1 MPSLTTPPR
10 YTVDIHR
17 LLSTLAY
24 SPIEGVSSCAPPPP
38 PDRLAPVYYRDAP
51 IHTAK
56 ILRAIERLT
65 DLLTL
70 PVPIAVH
77 TPFTL
82 CIVATS
88 TIAHLAAC
96 KYVFKDEQL
105 RVARERVRVAMGAL
119 ETLAEIWPRGKKVV
133 REVKTVA
140 RELLSL
146 EPAAQPA
153 KQPEDVLLSGMAP
166 PLILNQSPIP
176 DTDFYTGVSQSG
188 YFDFPDSSYNMNCE
202 LGFGSTAFETRNGFP
217 FDVTAEY

>member
-1 MPSLTTPPR
+1 M
-10 YTVDIHR
+10 
-17 LLSTLAY
+17 LSTLSY

-38 PDRLAPVYYRDAP
+38 PERLAPVYYRDAP

-70 PVPIAVH
+70 PVRVAVH
-77 TPFTL
+77 TPFTI
-82 CIVATS
+82 CIIATT
-88 TIAHLAAC
+88 TIGHLAAC

-105 RVARERVRVAMGAL
+105 RVARERVRVAMGAM
-119 ETLAEIWPRGKKVV
+119 ETLAEVWPRGKKVV

-146 EPAAQPA
+146 EPVRTPA
-153 KQPEDVLLSGMAP
+153 KEPEGLLLSGMGA
-166 PLILNQSPIP
+166 PLILNQRPIP

-188 YFDFPDSSYNMNCE
+188 YFDFDSGYNMNAE
-202 LGFGSTAFETRNGFP
+202 LGFENGAFEMRNGFP